1 MQPDLFST
9 HTGANSAGKGT
20 RRLMAQW
27 LVLAGLTAA
36 AAWQP
41 AMAADDACSTTAL
54 YAYADVTASD
64 GTTYSVETFY
74 RSKDRAASKFIRDD
88 GDSLHVVEGPFT
100 WVQGSSKA
108 ELTSGSQSDFQRD
121 FALGHQFHALLLHF
135 RDVMSDIEPAT
146 NVEFA
151 GRKVSALKGLR
162 DTGGAVYL
170 IDGLQPDRPAGMRFD
185 VGDLKIEIHASDWRD
200 VDGVP
205 VPMALLVDDGSRTFD
220 YRYRTVDID
229 DKPMMWYYDSVASP
243 NLDEIDILRLH
254 RQLLVAHCMGDAAM
268 MASLTAPV
276 ATIANRGSVGDT
288 NPEEMAARFAQVF
301 DRRKYSAY
309 IDTQYPRVSAAQSG
323 DIGWAIVQVNA
334 KGITEP
340 AGTPFDEHWAWVMM
354 AQKIDGR
361 WRMAGN
367 ASNIKP

>member
-1 MQPDLFST
+1 
-9 HTGANSAGKGT
+9 
-20 RRLMAQW
+20 
-27 LVLAGLTAA
+27 V
-36 AAWQP
+36 
-41 AMAADDACSTTAL
+41 MAADDACSTTAL
-54 YAYADVTASD
+54 YAYADVTVSD
-64 GTTYSVETFY
+64 GKTYSVETFY
-74 RSKDRAASKFIRDD
+74 RSKDRAASKFIKED
-88 GDSLHVVEGPFT
+88 GNTLHVVEGPYT
-100 WVQGSSKA
+100 WVQAGGDV
-108 ELTSGSQSDFQRD
+108 ELAGNFQRD

-135 RDVMSDIEPAT
+135 QDVMTDIEPAT

-151 GRKVSALKGLR
+151 GRKVSALRGMR
-162 DTGGAVYL
+162 DTGGVAYL
-170 IDGLQPDRPAGMRFD
+170 INGNQPGQPAGMRFD
-185 VGDLKIEIHASDWRD
+185 VGDLKIEIHASDWRNI
-200 VDGVP
+200 DGVS
-205 VPMALLVDDGSRTFD
+205 VPMALLIDDGSRTFD
-220 YRYRTVDID
+220 YRYRTVDTD

-254 RQLLVAHCMGDAAM
+254 RQILVAHCMGDAAM

-288 NPEEMAARFAQVF
+288 TPEEMAARFSQVF
-301 DRRKYSAY
+301 ERRKYSAY

-340 AGTPFDEHWAWVMM
+340 AGAPFDEHWAWVML

-367 ASNIKP
+367 ASNRQP